1 MKAHTG
7 PRVPL
12 SEAMPTHLAES
23 GLSPGPFLSS
33 QRFVPNV
40 CSFLIPEPGPD
51 NVSILLFC
59 HLYPVYSYPCTL
71 NIMDNSIWVL
81 RYSQVWAEGAPG
93 HSSYPG
99 GCSNL

>member
-12 SEAMPTHLAES
+12 SEALTWLNLGSAQDHSCL
-23 GLSPGPFLSS
+23 S

-40 CSFLIPEPGPD
+40 CSFLIPEPGPE

-59 HLYPVYSYPCTL
+59 HLYPVYSCPCTL

-93 HSSYPG
+93 HSVSPG
-99 GCSNL
+99 GCSDL